1 MLRKLMLLGAML
13 AMLAFA
19 AVPAL
24 AQQTVDASASGGQA
38 KDVTQ
43 QSGGNTAAANVSN
56 SQCVQILQQQNS
68 GNVAGSG
75 GNAAAQAEQ
84 ANGSTNVRQSENA
97 NQNSGIQLNAQ
108 QIQFCN
114 QVVQAVAKGET
125 PPPPP
130 PGMAPPPAAPP
141 AAAPPATVPPAAAA
155 EMTGKPAPSP
165 APGMLPATG
174 GISLI
179 ALGAGALLIG
189 GGLVARRIIK

>member
-24 AQQTVDASASGGQA
+24 AQQTVDASATGGQA

-114 QVVQAVAKGET
+114 QVVQAVARGET
-125 PPPPP
+125 PPAMP

-141 AAAPPATVPPAAAA
+141 AEAPPAAAA
-155 EMTGKPAPSP
+155 EMTSKPAPSP